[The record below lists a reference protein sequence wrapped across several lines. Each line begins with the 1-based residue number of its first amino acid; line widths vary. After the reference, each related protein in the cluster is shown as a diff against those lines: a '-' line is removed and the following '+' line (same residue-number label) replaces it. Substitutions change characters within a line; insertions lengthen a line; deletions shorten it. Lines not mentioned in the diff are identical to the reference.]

1 MKGII
6 LAGGSGSRLH
16 PLTLGISKQLLPI
29 YDKPMIYYPISTL
42 MLSGIR
48 DILVI
53 STPQDTP
60 RFEQV
65 LGDGSQWGVHFSYA
79 EQPHPKGLAQAFIIG
94 KEFIDGGCC
103 ALILGDNIFHGHD
116 FVKQLRNARKKTEG
130 ATVFAYFVQDPE
142 RYGVVEFDDQFRAIS
157 LEEKPKKPRSRY
169 AVTGLYFY
177 DNRVVD
183 IARHVNPSA
192 RGELEITDINRIY
205 LEQQQLDVEIMRRG
219 MAWLDTKTHNSLLD
233 ASQFVQTLEQR
244 QGLKISCPEEIA
256 WRMKWIDDEQLLKL
270 AQPLRKNEYGQY
282 LISIL
287 DEPVRFLL

>member
-103 ALILGDNIFHGHD
+103 AMILGD
-116 FVKQLRNARKKTEG
+116 
-130 ATVFAYFVQDPE
+130 
-142 RYGVVEFDDQFRAIS
+142 AIS
-157 LEEKPKKPRSRY
+157 MP
-169 AVTGLYFY
+169 
-177 DNRVVD
+177 
-183 IARHVNPSA
+183 
-192 RGELEITDINRIY
+192 
-205 LEQQQLDVEIMRRG
+205 
-219 MAWLDTKTHNSLLD
+219 
-233 ASQFVQTLEQR
+233 AS
-244 QGLKISCPEEIA
+244 
-256 WRMKWIDDEQLLKL
+256 
-270 AQPLRKNEYGQY
+270 
-282 LISIL
+282 
-287 DEPVRFLL
+287 